1 MRILVAGD
9 TGPSHTNFKMFS
21 EGNCVELYGDGIL
34 RLFSEVDYRILN
46 LEVPLTD
53 NITPLGCC
61 PPDLHAPAATI
72 NGIKCLNPTLVTLA
86 NNHILDQNT
95 QGLYSTI
102 DLLQKNGIEFIGAG
116 KNLEEAA
123 KPYIFSGGN
132 KKIGVYACA
141 EHEFSIA
148 GDEIP
153 GANPFD
159 PLNSLDY
166 ISALKKQCDYVI
178 VLHHG
183 GLQGYQYPTP
193 QLQKVCRKMCDKGA
207 DLVICQHSHCI
218 GCEENYKCS
227 KIIYGQGNFLL
238 DQTDLESWKTGLL
251 LCLKF
256 DDNGFDVQYYP
267 VVKNKNTVKLALKDE
282 SELIIRAFYERS
294 KQIKEKGFVD
304 RLFAEYCSLCENK
317 YLLVIFGVSGLFKRI
332 INRTTRGFFLKK
344 WYGRK
349 ARMMVLDYII
359 CESHQEVLQ
368 RIMRNK

>member
-1 MRILVAGD
+1 MRILIAGD
-9 TGPSHTNFKMFS
+9 TGPSYTNYKNFS
-21 EGNCVELYGDGIL
+21 DGNCVELYGNGIL
-34 RLFSEVDYRILN
+34 KLFSEADYRILN

-61 PPDLHAPAATI
+61 PPDLHAPAETI
-72 NGIKCLNPTLVTLA
+72 NGIKCLNPSLVTLA
-86 NNHILDQNT
+86 NNHILDQNI
-95 QGLYSTI
+95 QGLDSTLE
-102 DLLQKNGIEFIGAG
+102 LLRQNGIDSIGAG
-116 KNLEEAA
+116 KDLAEAA
-123 KPYIFSGGN
+123 KPYIFSDGN

-148 GDEIP
+148 GDETP

-159 PLNSLDY
+159 PLNSLDH
-166 ISALKKQCDYVI
+166 ISELKMWCDYVI

-183 GLQGYQYPTP
+183 GLQGYRYPTP

-218 GCEENYKCS
+218 GCEENYKSS
-227 KIIYGQGNFLL
+227 KIIYGQGNFIL

-251 LCLKF
+251 LSLQF
-256 DDNGFDVQYYP
+256 DDNGYYVQYYP
-267 VVKNKNTVKLALKDE
+267 VVKKKNTVRLASKDE
-282 SELIIRAFYERS
+282 SDSIIGAFYERS
-294 KQIKEKGFVD
+294 KQIKEKGFVNK
-304 RLFAEYCSLCENK
+304 LFSEYCGLCESK
-317 YLLVIFGVSGLFKRI
+317 YLLVIFGVSGLLKRI
-332 INRTTRGFFLKK
+332 INRTTRCFFLKK